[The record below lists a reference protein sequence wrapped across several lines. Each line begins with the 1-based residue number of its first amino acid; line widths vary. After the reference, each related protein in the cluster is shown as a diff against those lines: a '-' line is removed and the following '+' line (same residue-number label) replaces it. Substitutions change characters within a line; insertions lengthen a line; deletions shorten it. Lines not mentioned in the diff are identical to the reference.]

1 MWDGN
6 GETDRMITYSE
17 NVISFEEFR
26 DYGSTEL
33 RKPVENL
40 EVVEPVRFKAEDFR
54 KVSMRAES
62 LGMRTSEFI
71 RMATERL
78 IEEG

>member
-1 MWDGN
+1 
-6 GETDRMITYSE
+6 MITHSDNVTLLDWDYE
-17 NVISFEEFR
+17 NADV
-26 DYGSTEL
+26 
-33 RKPVENL
+33 RKPVQNL
-40 EVVEPVRFKAEDFR
+40 EVVVSVRFKAEDFR
-54 KVSMRAES
+54 DISMRAES